1 MILNRCTAG
10 DDYGRAL
17 RVRRRVGLALAAL
30 GLLGLIVSV
39 TLLPQS
45 PLSDMARA
53 FYRGGSFGILISAC
67 GIVLRSQWMLR
78 HPERWKAAHVR
89 ERDERSRYRV
99 SQAAQLAGVAL
110 IFLLAGA
117 SFVLIAVDARLAMG
131 TVGCLGLYALLYG
144 AAYWRLSKRL

>member
-17 RVRRRVGLALAAL
+17 HTRRRVGLWLAAL

-78 HPERWKAAHVR
+78 HPERWKAARVR
-89 ERDERSRYRV
+89 ERDERGQYLV

-117 SFVLIAVDARLAMG
+117 SFILIAVDTRLAMG

-144 AAYWRLSKRL
+144 AAYWRLSKKL

>member
-10 DDYGRAL
+10 DDYGRVL
-17 RVRRRVGLALAAL
+17 RIRRRVGLWLAAL

-67 GIVLRSQWMLR
+67 GIVFRSQWMLR
-78 HPERWKAAHVR
+78 HPERWKSARIR
-89 ERDERSRYRV
+89 ERDERGQYLV
-99 SQAAQLAGVAL
+99 SQAAQFAGVAL
-110 IFLLAGA
+110 IFLLGGA
-117 SFVLIAVDARLAMG
+117 SFVLVAVDTQLAMAAAS
-131 TVGCLGLYALLYG
+131 CLGLYALLYG
-144 AAYWRLSKRL
+144 AAYWRLSKKL